1 MTTITIHSREPY
13 YWPRE
18 VTGTD
23 ADGNVVVIEPAV
35 YAGLMV
41 SLDMQADGTS
51 RSGTQVVE
59 VAEDASDDEIKA
71 AVRKLY
77 GLDA

>member
-13 YWPRE
+13 YYPRE
-18 VTGTD
+18 VTEID
-23 ADGNVVVIEPAV
+23 ADGNVVIVQPAV

-41 SLDMQADGTS
+41 SIDMQSESSS

-59 VAEDASDDEIKA
+59 VAPDASDDDIKA
-71 AVRKLY
+71 AVLALY
-77 GLDA
+77 GLA